1 MPEEKDRKP
10 AKLDADAFERELTTD
25 LDADTPDKPKGWPLH
40 TRILI
45 GLAVGVI
52 AGVAVNWKFGGD
64 HPRVIWIVDNITN
77 PVGQVFLRSLLMI
90 VVPLVFASLVVGV
103 AGIGDIRKLGRVGL
117 KSFGYCLIL
126 SAISVVI
133 GLTLANT
140 IKPGKRVNPETAR
153 KIKEDPRFEADAK
166 RRVSEAIG
174 ATASGLVTVTDQKAT
189 ATSPVSFTVIA
200 AGEEATARKTAAPDA
215 CAPKSI
221 QVTQTATG
229 TLTDGCRSS
238 SKENAFYATRYS
250 FTAAAGQQVAISVTA
265 SDFNAS
271 LYLLGPNGS
280 VIARNDDGAGDLG
293 ARVPAGEGFFRLA
306 ENGTYIVEVTS
317 FSANATG
324 NFTIAINA
332 PTGAPTITG
341 VSPTTATVG
350 SAVSVTGTNFT
361 PATVVRFNG
370 LKATTKFESP
380 NLITATVP
388 TPPTDSAFM
397 QVVKSIIPSNPLAA
411 IVGTPPDYNPNMLH
425 LMFFALIVGIAI
437 TLIPANVTAPFLS
450 GLQALYEITAK
461 IIEIIMKF
469 APYAVACLLFNNTA
483 RFGLDLL
490 QALAWFIV
498 TVLLG
503 LSLHMFGVYS
513 ISIALLSRLSPI
525 DFFRRIK
532 TVILTAFS
540 TSSSN
545 ATLPTALRI
554 SEQNLGVPQQIN
566 SFVLTVGATA
576 NQNGTALYE
585 GVTVLFLAQLAG
597 IDLSLGQ
604 QLMVVYLAI
613 LGGIGTAG
621 VPSGSIPFIIGV
633 LVTIGV
639 NPALI
644 AIILGVDRILDM
656 CRTTLNVTGD
666 ITAATYVAR
675 SEGYELLKPPDPAIA
690 RAGVQVK

>member
-1 MPEEKDRKP
+1 MP
-10 AKLDADAFERELTTD
+10 AKRKDKTKHAIRPDAFEREVTTD
-25 LDADTPDKPKGWPLH
+25 LDDETPDKPKGLALH

-45 GLAVGVI
+45 GLAVGVT
-52 AGVAVNWKFGGD
+52 AGVAVNFAFGGD
-64 HPRVIWIVDNITN
+64 HPRVVWIIDNLTQPI
-77 PVGQVFLRSLLMI
+77 GQIFLRLLLMI

-117 KSFGYCLIL
+117 KSFGYCLVI

-140 IKPGKRVNPETAR
+140 IKPGKR
-153 KIKEDPRFEADAK
+153 IDP
-166 RRVSEAIG
+166 
-174 ATASGLVTVTDQKAT
+174 
-189 ATSPVSFTVIA
+189 ATSA
-200 AGEEATARKTAAPDA
+200 ALQQR
-215 CAPKSI
+215 
-221 QVTQTATG
+221 
-229 TLTDGCRSS
+229 
-238 SKENAFYATRYS
+238 YATDATKTVEAAKKS
-250 FTAAAGQQVAISVTA
+250 AAAA
-265 SDFNAS
+265 SP
-271 LYLLGPNGS
+271 L
-280 VIARNDDGAGDLG
+280 
-293 ARVPAGEGFFRLA
+293 
-306 ENGTYIVEVTS
+306 
-317 FSANATG
+317 
-324 NFTIAINA
+324 
-332 PTGAPTITG
+332 
-341 VSPTTATVG
+341 
-350 SAVSVTGTNFT
+350 
-361 PATVVRFNG
+361 
-370 LKATTKFESP
+370 
-380 NLITATVP
+380 
-388 TPPTDSAFM
+388 M
-397 QVVKSIIPSNPLAA
+397 QVVDTLVPSNPLASIA
-411 IVGTPPDYNPNMLH
+411 GVPSNPSTATSAGTPNMLH
-425 LMFFALIVGIAI
+425 LMFFALVIGIAI
-437 TLIPANVTAPFLS
+437 TLIPVKVTAPLLR
-450 GLQALYEITAK
+450 GLEALYEITAK

-490 QALAWFIV
+490 QALGWFVI

-513 ISIALLSRLSPI
+513 LSIYFLSRLSPI

-545 ATLPTALRI
+545 ATLPTALKI
-554 SEQNLGVPQQIN
+554 SEENLGVPQEIN

-597 IDLSLGQ
+597 VDLSIGQ

-656 CRTTLNVTGD
+656 CRTTLNVVGD

-675 SEGYELLKPPDPAIA
+675 SEGYELLKAHEPAIVH
-690 RAGVQVK
+690 AGVAMPE